1 MSELLLNIW
10 HGNNNFTMIWLY
22 HRLLIIMKTCRDL
35 SGKYKYLLLL
45 ILYMKI
51 SMVKG
56 ELHFKRSSVCQRVHF
71 YSCYYVRLNTA
82 FAHVFFFWHLIIKII
97 CTAKHSHCS
106 KSEYIHDR
114 VQIICKKGVQTYLKC
129 IVHEFEYSDL

>member
-22 HRLLIIMKTCRDL
+22 HRLLIIMKTNMPWFKWKIQIPTFINFVHENFNGKRWTSFQKVKCL
-35 SGKYKYLLLL
+35 ST
-45 ILYMKI
+45 
-51 SMVKG
+51 
-56 ELHFKRSSVCQRVHF
+56 SSL

-106 KSEYIHDR
+106 KSEYIHDC

-129 IVHEFEYSDL
+129 IVHEFEYR